1 MIEARGDLVSGA
13 YVVPPATTVPE
24 EAEAFVDLHSQDGLA
39 SAGGILSGIV
49 LAIVL
54 WVILLVPLLLLFR

>member
-1 MIEARGDLVSGA
+1 MIQVRVQLASDV
-13 YVVPPATTVPE
+13 YIVPPAPTVPE
-24 EAEAFVDLHSQDGLA
+24 QAEVFEEVQAEDALA
-39 SAGGILSGIV
+39 SAGGILSGLA